1 MVSWF
6 IGVPSRTMQ
15 PRVSIAGISVLE
27 TLWIAAHSQILHECM
42 TDVNESSVDHLRRVG
57 MFKVCLGNVRGSRS
71 GEAENETFL
80 E

>member
-27 TLWIAAHSQILHECM
+27 TLWIAAHSWSLCERM
-42 TDVNESSVDHLRRVG
+42 AEVDDPS
-57 MFKVCLGNVRGSRS
+57 LGNLRKAGKFQTRF
-71 GEAENETFL
+71 GNI
-80 E
+80 